1 MTEGTQQTTGGEP
14 QEESRGEPMFVG
26 YLDGMP
32 RRTRTAMRGVVL
44 GVFVA
49 VAASAAALTSA
60 QLPFDA
66 SGYDLI
72 AVRTFEGVVRVDP
85 HPTIELDIPAAA
97 GEGVR
102 AFVVNLGKFSARGAL
117 EVADGK
123 RARLRG
129 KLVYRGDQVM
139 IELLPWSVEVLG
151 EEEVLGEGEAAGE
164 AAKDHAGE
172 AVEAL
177 GEVTLVGEIVD
188 SKCYYGV
195 MNPGNLKPHR
205 GCAVRC
211 ISGGIP
217 PVLVVRSEAGGA
229 TSVRYVLLVGP
240 DGAPIN
246 DAILDRV
253 AEPVQARGALERHD
267 DMWVLRV
274 DPSEITRIPSG

>member
-1 MTEGTQQTTGGEP
+1 MY
-14 QEESRGEPMFVG
+14 VG

-32 RRTRTAMRGVVL
+32 ARTRTWMRGTVLAVL
-44 GVFVA
+44 GV
-49 VAASAAALTSA
+49 VAALAGGLTIA
-60 QLPFDA
+60 QQPYDV

-72 AVRTFEGVVRVDP
+72 AVRTFEGVVRLDP
-85 HPTIELDIPAAA
+85 HPTIELEIPGAG
-97 GEGVR
+97 GEGLR
-102 AFVVNLGKFSARGAL
+102 AYIVNLGKFSARGVL
-117 EVADGK
+117 EPADGK

-151 EEEVLGEGEAAGE
+151 TGDAGERAATAHGVVTSHGEA
-164 AAKDHAGE
+164 
-172 AVEAL
+172 
-177 GEVTLVGEIVD
+177 TLRGEIVD

-217 PVLVVRSEAGGA
+217 PVLVVRSEEGGA

-240 DGAPIN
+240 DGEPIN
-246 DAILDRV
+246 EAILDRV

-267 DMWVLRV
+267 DLWVLRV
-274 DPSEITRIPSG
+274 DPAEITRVSTLRSL

>member
-1 MTEGTQQTTGGEP
+1 MTEGSHPPLDGEP
-14 QEESRGEPMFVG
+14 QDESRDEPMFVG

-32 RRTRTAMRGVVL
+32 RRTRAAMRGVVL
-44 GVFVA
+44 GVFAAVA
-49 VAASAAALTSA
+49 VAASALTSA

-117 EVADGK
+117 KEADGK

-151 EEEVLGEGEAAGE
+151 EGEGAGEAA

-217 PVLVVRSEAGGA
+217 PVLVVRSEARGE

-253 AEPVQARGALERHD
+253 AEPVQARGALQRHD